1 MSLSQKR
8 RHDIAGTPVQGIAAY
23 IRVSS
28 RAQDHATQR
37 DAIERAAKGRG
48 EKVGRWFAEKR
59 TAKTME
65 RPELAELRGAA
76 RAGEVRK
83 LYVFRLDR
91 LARSGIRDT
100 LSLVHELK
108 GLGVE
113 LVTIA
118 DGFDVSGPAWEII
131 AAVMAWA
138 AQMERL
144 ATNERISAARER
156 IESEG
161 GRWGRPSRLSEFE
174 RNRVIEAKARG
185 LSVREISRN
194 LKIPRSTVGRTLAS
208 ADEQ

>member
-8 RHDIAGTPVQGIAAY
+8 RHDIAGTPAQGIAAY

-37 DAIERAAKGRG
+37 DAIERAAKNRG

-59 TAKTME
+59 TAKTMA
-65 RPELAELRGAA
+65 RPELAELRRVAA
-76 RAGEVRK
+76 TGEVRK

-100 LSLVHELK
+100 LELVHELK

-113 LVTIA
+113 LVTVA

-144 ATNERISAARER
+144 ATNERISAARDR
-156 IESEG
+156 IEAEG
-161 GRWGRPSRLSEFE
+161 GRWGRPRRLSDGEIVE
-174 RNRVIEAKARG
+174 IEAWKEKG
-185 LSVREISRN
+185 LTVREIARN
-194 LKIPRSTVGRTLAS
+194 LKIPRSTVARALAT
-208 ADEQ
+208 

>member
-8 RHDIAGTPVQGIAAY
+8 RHDIAGTPAQEIAAY

-37 DAIERAAKGRG
+37 DAIERAAKNRG

-59 TAKTME
+59 SAKTME
-65 RPELAELRGAA
+65 RPELAELRRVAA
-76 RAGEVRK
+76 AGEVRK

-100 LSLVHELK
+100 LALVHELK
-108 GLGVE
+108 ALGVE

-156 IESEG
+156 IETEG
-161 GRWGRPSRLSEFE
+161 RRWGRPPRLSEFE
-174 RNRVIEAKARG
+174 RNRVVEAHARG
-185 LSVREISRN
+185 LSVRTIARN
-194 LKIPRSTVGRTLAS
+194 LKIPRSTVARTLAS
-208 ADEQ
+208 